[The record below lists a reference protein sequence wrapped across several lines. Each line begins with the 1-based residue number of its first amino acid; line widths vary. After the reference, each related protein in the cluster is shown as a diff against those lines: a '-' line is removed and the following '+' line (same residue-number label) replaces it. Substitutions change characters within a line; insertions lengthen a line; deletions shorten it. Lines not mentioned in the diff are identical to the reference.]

1 MADFVFMDGVGPTF
15 MNMAVMGLLAIGWLW
30 LVGGDLNG
38 PTLGGVITI
47 VGFAAFGM
55 HPKNCAPIVAGIWAA
70 TLLLRYRPAD
80 PSIQLAAL
88 FGMGLAPIAGQF
100 GVVWGIIAG
109 MLHCAIVTTVG
120 SVYGGLNLYNN
131 GFTAGLVALILV
143 PLIQSFKKEA

>member
-1 MADFVFMDGVGPTF
+1 M
-15 MNMAVMGLLAIGWLW
+15 
-30 LVGGDLNG
+30 
-38 PTLGGVITI
+38 
-47 VGFAAFGM
+47 GFAAFGM

-70 TLLLRYRPAD
+70 TLLLRYQPAD

-100 GVVWGIIAG
+100 GVLWGLAAG